1 MANSILKR
9 AIIKEELV
17 VLTGNFA
24 LATTLNQ
31 LLYWSKRV
39 KDSDG
44 LIAEEL
50 ERIST
55 NKVSDLRHGW
65 IYKSSEELS
74 QEIMLGSPSTVRRNL
89 KELVNQKYVFERR
102 NPNPRYKFDKTLQY
116 RVNLVKIVEELNKLG
131 YRLEH
136 FDNFYNDRVKF
147 TESSKQVLSEPSN
160 VQNDASMSITE
171 FSGNQGA
178 RAIPENTT
186 EIFYKEI
193 DEEDTKSANDSY
205 FQDPFA
211 DQIARYFLMKSAKYV
226 LTDSDRLSITQVAQL
241 DLNLQT
247 VTQLIDNCFNGFV
260 PQHERDRIRSFAYVA
275 NYIFDKHHNFKK
287 KLNHQQ
293 DNIQEEKFNGKTKRS
308 IFANTKQSSGEV
320 WFNRAKANGII

>member
-9 AIIKEELV
+9 AVIKEELV
-17 VLTGNFA
+17 ELTGDFA

-116 RVNLVKIVEELNKLG
+116 RVNLVKIVEELNELG

-136 FDNFYNDRVKF
+136 FDNFYNDRVKT

-171 FSGNQGA
+171 SSGNQGA

-186 EIFYKEI
+186 EIIYKEI
-193 DEEDTKSANDSY
+193 DEEDTKSANESY

-211 DQIARYFLMKSAKYV
+211 DQIAQYFLMKSEKYV

-287 KLNHQQ
+287 KLNHKQ
-293 DNIQEEKFNGKTKRS
+293 DKIQEEKPNGKTKRS
-308 IFANTKQSSGEV
+308 IFTNTKQSSGEV
-320 WFNRAKANGII
+320 WFNRARENGII

>member
-1 MANSILKR
+1 MGNSILKR
-9 AIIKEELV
+9 VVIKEELV
-17 VLTGNFA
+17 VLTGTFA
-24 LATTLNQ
+24 LAITLNQ

-50 ERIST
+50 ARIST
-55 NKVSDLRHGW
+55 NNVSDLRYGW

-102 NPNPRYKFDKTLQY
+102 NPNPRYKYDKTLQY
-116 RVNLVKIVEELNKLG
+116 RVNLVKIVKELNELG

-136 FDNFYNDRVKF
+136 FDIFYIDGVKP
-147 TESSKQVLSEPSN
+147 TDSSKRLLSDPSN

-171 FSGNQGA
+171 SSDNQGA

-186 EIFYKEI
+186 EIIYKELD
-193 DEEDTKSANDSY
+193 DEDAKSATESY

-211 DQIARYFLMKSAKYV
+211 DQIARYFLTKSAKYV
-226 LTDSDRLSITQVAQL
+226 LSDSDRVSISQVSQL
-241 DLNLQT
+241 DFNLET
-247 VTQLIDNCFNGFV
+247 VIQFIDDCFNRFV
-260 PQHERDRIRSFAYVA
+260 PRNERDCIRSFAYVA

-287 KLNHQQ
+287 KLNHKQN
-293 DNIQEEKFNGKTKRS
+293 NIQEEKSNGKTKRP
-308 IFANTKQSSGEV
+308 IFTNTKQSSAEV
-320 WFNRAKANGII
+320 WFNRAKENGSI

>member
-9 AIIKEELV
+9 AVIKEELIE
-17 VLTGNFA
+17 LTGDFA

-50 ERIST
+50 ARIST
-55 NKVSDLRHGW
+55 NKVSDLRYGW

-74 QEIMLGSPSTVRRNL
+74 KEIMLGSPSTVRRNL
-89 KELVNQKYVFERR
+89 KELVKQKYVFERR

-136 FDNFYNDRVKF
+136 FDIFYNDRVKS
-147 TESSKQVLSEPSN
+147 TDSLKQLLSEPSN

-171 FSGNQGA
+171 SSDNQGA

-193 DEEDTKSANDSY
+193 DEEDSKSANDSY

-260 PQHERDRIRSFAYVA
+260 PQHERDRIRSFSYVA
-275 NYIFDKHHNFKK
+275 NYIFDKHHYFKK
-287 KLNHQQ
+287 KLNHKH
-293 DNIQEEKFNGKTKRS
+293 DNIQEEKSYGKTKRS

>member
-9 AIIKEELV
+9 AVIKEELV
-17 VLTGNFA
+17 ELTGNFA

-50 ERIST
+50 ARIST
-55 NKVSDLRHGW
+55 NKVSDLRYGW

-89 KELVNQKYVFERR
+89 KELVNKKYIFERR
-102 NPNPRYKFDKTLQY
+102 NPNPRYKYDKTLQY
-116 RVNLVKIVEELNKLG
+116 RVNLVKIVEELNELG

-136 FDNFYNDRVKF
+136 FDIFYNDRVKS
-147 TESSKQVLSEPSN
+147 TELSKQVLSESSN
-160 VQNDASMSITE
+160 VQNEASISMTDS
-171 FSGNQGA
+171 SDNQDA
-178 RAIPENTT
+178 RAIPEKTT

-193 DEEDTKSANDSY
+193 DEEDSKSANDSY

-211 DQIARYFLMKSAKYV
+211 YQIARYFLMKSRKYV

-247 VTQLIDNCFNGFV
+247 VTQLIDNCFNGFA
-260 PQHERDRIRSFAYVA
+260 PQHERDCIRSFAYVA
-275 NYIFDKHHNFKK
+275 NYIFDKHPNFKK
-287 KLNHQQ
+287 KLNHKQ
-293 DNIQEEKFNGKTKRS
+293 DNIQEEKSNGKTKRP
-308 IFANTKQSSGEV
+308 IFTNTKQSSGEV

>member
-9 AIIKEELV
+9 AVIKEELV
-17 VLTGNFA
+17 ELTGNCA
-24 LATTLNQ
+24 MAITLNQ

-50 ERIST
+50 ARIST
-55 NKVSDLRHGW
+55 NKVSDLRYGW

-89 KELVNQKYVFERR
+89 KELVNKKYIFERR
-102 NPNPRYKFDKTLQY
+102 NPNPRYKYDKTLQY
-116 RVNLVKIVEELNKLG
+116 RVNLVKIVEELNELG

-136 FDNFYNDRVKF
+136 FDIFYNDKVKS
-147 TESSKQVLSEPSN
+147 TDSSRQLLSESSN
-160 VQNDASMSITE
+160 VQNEASISMTDS
-171 FSGNQGA
+171 SDNQGA

-186 EIFYKEI
+186 EIIYQELD
-193 DEEDTKSANDSY
+193 DEDAKSATGRY

-247 VTQLIDNCFNGFV
+247 VTQLIDNCFNEFV

-287 KLNHQQ
+287 KLNHKQ
-293 DNIQEEKFNGKTKRS
+293 DNIQEEKSNGKTKRS

>member
-9 AIIKEELV
+9 AVIKEELV
-17 VLTGNFA
+17 KLTGNCA
-24 LATTLNQ
+24 MAITLNQ

-116 RVNLVKIVEELNKLG
+116 RVNLVKIVEELNELG

-136 FDNFYNDRVKF
+136 FDNFYNDRVKT

-171 FSGNQGA
+171 SSGNQGA

-186 EIFYKEI
+186 EIIYKEI

-226 LTDSDRLSITQVAQL
+226 LTDSDRLSIIQVAQL
-241 DLNLQT
+241 DINLQT
-247 VTQLIDNCFNGFV
+247 VIQLIDNCFNGFV

-287 KLNHQQ
+287 KLNHKQ

>member
-9 AIIKEELV
+9 AVIKEELV

-102 NPNPRYKFDKTLQY
+102 NPNQRYKFDKTLQY
-116 RVNLVKIVEELNKLG
+116 RVNLVKIVEELNELG

-136 FDNFYNDRVKF
+136 FDNFYNDRVK
-147 TESSKQVLSEPSN
+147 TTKSSKQVLSEPSN

-171 FSGNQGA
+171 SSGNQGA

-226 LTDSDRLSITQVAQL
+226 LTDSDRLSIIQVAQL
-241 DLNLQT
+241 DINLQT
-247 VTQLIDNCFNGFV
+247 VIQLIDNCFNGFV

-287 KLNHQQ
+287 KLNHKQ

>member
-9 AIIKEELV
+9 AVIKEELV

-55 NKVSDLRHGW
+55 NKVSDFRHGW

-116 RVNLVKIVEELNKLG
+116 RVNLVKIVEELNELG

-136 FDNFYNDRVKF
+136 FDNFYNDRVKT

-171 FSGNQGA
+171 SSGNQGA

-226 LTDSDRLSITQVAQL
+226 LTDSDRLSIIQVAQL
-241 DLNLQT
+241 DINLQT
-247 VTQLIDNCFNGFV
+247 VIQLIDNCFNGFV

-287 KLNHQQ
+287 KLNHKQ

>member
-9 AIIKEELV
+9 AVIKEELV

-116 RVNLVKIVEELNKLG
+116 RVNLVKIVEELNELG

-136 FDNFYNDRVKF
+136 FDNFYKDRVKT

-171 FSGNQGA
+171 SSGNQGA

-186 EIFYKEI
+186 EIIYKEI

-226 LTDSDRLSITQVAQL
+226 LTDSDRLSIIQVAQL
-241 DLNLQT
+241 DINLQT
-247 VTQLIDNCFNGFV
+247 VIQLIDNCFNGFV

-287 KLNHQQ
+287 KLNHKQ

>member
-9 AIIKEELV
+9 AVIKEELV
-17 VLTGNFA
+17 ELTGNCA
-24 LATTLNQ
+24 MAITLNQ

-102 NPNPRYKFDKTLQY
+102 NPNQRYKFDKTLQY
-116 RVNLVKIVEELNKLG
+116 RVNLVKIVEELNELG

-136 FDNFYNDRVKF
+136 FDNFYNDRVK
-147 TESSKQVLSEPSN
+147 TTKSSKQVLSEPSN

-171 FSGNQGA
+171 SSGNQGA

-226 LTDSDRLSITQVAQL
+226 LTDSDRLSIIQVAQL
-241 DLNLQT
+241 DINLQT
-247 VTQLIDNCFNGFV
+247 VIQLIDNCFNGFV

-287 KLNHQQ
+287 KLNHKQ